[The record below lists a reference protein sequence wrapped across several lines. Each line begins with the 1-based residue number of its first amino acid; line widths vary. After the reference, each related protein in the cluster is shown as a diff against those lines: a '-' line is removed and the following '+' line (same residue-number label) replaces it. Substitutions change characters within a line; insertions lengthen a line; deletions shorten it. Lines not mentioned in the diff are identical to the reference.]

1 MRLGERIE
9 AWAVENPLRRWRRR
23 ESLSQLNVASVIG
36 VSTKSIGLWENGA
49 AIPSDDHFE
58 ALATATGRT
67 VSGLRYAWAA
77 WIKQRPSAA
86 IE

>member
-1 MRLGERIE
+1 MRLAERIE
-9 AWAVENPLRRWRRR
+9 AWAAENPLRRWRLRQ
-23 ESLSQLNVASVIG
+23 SLSQLNLSSLIG

-49 AIPSDDHFE
+49 ATPSDDHFD

-67 VSGLRYAWAA
+67 PSGLRYAWAA

-86 IE
+86 TE